1 MRKIVVFGEL
11 VGEKKR
17 VVFGELGRVDR
28 VGVPCRARE
37 ARPLVGYARPL
48 FGQTESGPLLPLLVL
63 MWCKVGRALSSVL
76 VHDDIGSMPSALAGH
91 GVVSS

>member
-48 FGQTESGPLLPLLVL
+48 FGQTESGPSTTYSSADV
-63 MWCKVGRALSSVL
+63 VQGREGAFKC
-76 VHDDIGSMPSALAGH
+76 ACAR
-91 GVVSS
+91 